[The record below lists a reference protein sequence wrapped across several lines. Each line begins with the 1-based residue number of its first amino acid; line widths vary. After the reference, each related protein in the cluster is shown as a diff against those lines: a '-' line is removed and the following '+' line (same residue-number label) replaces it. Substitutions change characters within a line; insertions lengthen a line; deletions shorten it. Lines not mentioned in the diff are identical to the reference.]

1 MTAALEALPYRF
13 ARPELLGEALTHRS
27 AGSRN
32 NERLEYLGDAVL
44 NFLIAESLFRGVPDA
59 DEGGLSRLRANLV
72 RRETL
77 AEIAGEL
84 NLGEA
89 LVLGPGELKSGGFR
103 RQSILADALE
113 AVIGAVY
120 LDGGFEACAELVD
133 RLFRDR
139 LDSLPSTESLKDPKT
154 RLQEYLQ
161 GRQAPLPNYRLVS
174 EEGEPHRRVF
184 RVACE
189 VDGVAEPVTAS
200 GRSRRAAEQEAA
212 RLALAVLESR

>member
-1 MTAALEALPYRF
+1 MKAELEALPYRF

-27 AGSRN
+27 AGPRN
-32 NERLEYLGDAVL
+32 NERLEFLGDAVL
-44 NFLIAESLFRGVPDA
+44 NFLIADALFRRVPDA

-77 AEIAGEL
+77 AEIAAEL
-84 NLGEA
+84 RLGEA

-113 AVIGAVY
+113 AVVGAVY
-120 LDGGFEACAELVD
+120 LDGGFGACEALVD
-133 RLFRDR
+133 RLFRER
-139 LDSLPSTESLKDPKT
+139 LDSLPSTDSLKDPKT

-161 GRQAPLPNYRLVS
+161 ARQAPLPNYRLVS
-174 EEGEPHRRVF
+174 QEGEPHRRVF

-189 VDGVAEPVTAS
+189 IEGVTGTVEAT

-212 RLALAVLESR
+212 RRALKALEGS

>member
-1 MTAALEALPYRF
+1 MSEELQALPYRF

-27 AGSRN
+27 AGRRN
-32 NERLEYLGDAVL
+32 NERLEFLGDAVL
-44 NFLIAESLFRGVPDA
+44 NFLIAEALYRRVPDA

-77 AEIAGEL
+77 AGIASDL
-84 NLGEA
+84 RLGEA

-103 RQSILADALE
+103 RESILADALE

-120 LDGGFEACAELVD
+120 LDGGFEACSQLVG
-133 RLFRDR
+133 RLFAER
-139 LDSLPSTESLKDPKT
+139 LDSLPATESLKDPKT

-161 GRQAPLPNYRLVS
+161 ARQEPVPTYHLIS

-189 VDGVAEPVTAS
+189 IRGRGGPVEAS

-212 RLALAVLESR
+212 RRALEGLEGP

>member
-1 MTAALEALPYRF
+1 MRAELEALPYRF

-27 AGSRN
+27 AGPRN
-32 NERLEYLGDAVL
+32 NERLEFLGDAVL
-44 NFLIAESLFRGVPDA
+44 NFLIADALFRRAPDA

-77 AEIAGEL
+77 AEIAAEL
-84 NLGEA
+84 RLGES

-113 AVIGAVY
+113 AVVGAVY
-120 LDGGFEACAELVD
+120 LDGGFGACEALVD
-133 RLFRDR
+133 RLFRER
-139 LDSLPSTESLKDPKT
+139 LDSLPSTDSLKDSKT

-161 GRQAPLPNYRLVS
+161 ARQAPLPNYRLVS
-174 EEGEPHRRVF
+174 QEGEPHRRVF

-189 VDGVAEPVTAS
+189 IEGVTGPVEAT

-212 RLALAVLESR
+212 RRALKALEGS

>member
-1 MTAALEALPYRF
+1 MSGDLEALPYRF
-13 ARPELLGEALTHRS
+13 VRPELLDEALTHRS
-27 AGSRN
+27 AGRRN
-32 NERLEYLGDAVL
+32 NERLEFLGDAVL
-44 NFLIAESLFRGVPDA
+44 NFLIADALYRRVPDA

-84 NLGEA
+84 ALGDA

-103 RQSILADALE
+103 RKSILADALE

-120 LDGGFEACAELVD
+120 LDGGFQACSDLVD
-133 RLFRDR
+133 RLFEQR
-139 LDSLPSTESLKDPKT
+139 LESLPTTDSLKDPKT

-161 GRQAPLPNYRLVS
+161 ARQAPLPAYRLVA

-184 RVACE
+184 FVACE
-189 VDGVAEPVTAS
+189 IEGMDRPVEAS

-212 RLALAVLESR
+212 RLALETLQGS